1 MRPTTR
7 QKLEP
12 FISRVHS
19 IISVLTEIK
28 EKHKLPAMELRPVAR
43 RFILHWGEMGSKWGI
58 NRTVSQIH
66 ALLYLAGRPL
76 NAEEI
81 AETLDVARSNVS
93 ASLKELQSW
102 KLIHVVHL
110 MSDRRDHFATSTDV
124 WELFRTVV
132 RERKQREFD
141 PTLEVLRECVGNPD
155 FSREEKGAQQRIRE
169 TLQFMDTLATWG
181 DEMLRLPPETLVKVM
196 KLGARIQQLL
206 RVARTG

>member
-1 MRPTTR
+1 
-7 QKLEP
+7 
-12 FISRVHS
+12 
-19 IISVLTEIK
+19 
-28 EKHKLPAMELRPVAR
+28 MELRPVAR
-43 RFILHWGEMGSKWGI
+43 RFVLHWGEMGSKWGI

-76 NAEEI
+76 HAEEI

-102 KLIHVVHL
+102 KLIRVVHL
-110 MSDRRDHFATSTDV
+110 MSDRRDHFETSTDV

-141 PTLEVLRECVGNPD
+141 PTVEALRECVANPD
-155 FSREEKGAQQRIRE
+155 FSRAEAGAQQRIRE

-181 DEMLRLPPETLVKVM
+181 DEMLRLPPEILIKVM

-206 RVARTG
+206 RGARAG

>member
-1 MRPTTR
+1 MD
-7 QKLEP
+7 
-12 FISRVHS
+12 
-19 IISVLTEIK
+19 
-28 EKHKLPAMELRPVAR
+28 LRPVAR

-76 NAEEI
+76 HAEEI

-93 ASLKELQSW
+93 SSLKELQSW

-110 MSDRRDHFATSTDV
+110 MSDRRDHFSTSTDV
-124 WELFRTVV
+124 WGLFRTVV

-141 PTLEVLRECVGNPD
+141 PTVEVLRECVANPD
-155 FSREEKGAQQRIRE
+155 FSREEAGAQQRIRE
-169 TLQFMDTLATWG
+169 TLQFMDTLASWG

-196 KLGARIQQLL
+196 KLGARIQQLV
-206 RVARTG
+206 RAAKTS